1 MVNPFDVLDTR
12 LNKIETLLI
21 ELKEQQRTKAEF
33 EDYPELL
40 SRKQAGEMVGIT
52 VTTIDRY
59 AREGLLKKHRTG
71 KLVRFKKNEVL
82 NAFKTF
88 QKWQRL

>member
-12 LNKIETLLI
+12 LDKIETLLI

-40 SRKQAGEMVGIT
+40 SRKQAGEMIGIT

-59 AREGLLKKHRTG
+59 TREGLLKKHHIG
-71 KLVRFKKNEVL
+71 NSVKFKKAEVL
-82 NAFKTF
+82 KAFKTF